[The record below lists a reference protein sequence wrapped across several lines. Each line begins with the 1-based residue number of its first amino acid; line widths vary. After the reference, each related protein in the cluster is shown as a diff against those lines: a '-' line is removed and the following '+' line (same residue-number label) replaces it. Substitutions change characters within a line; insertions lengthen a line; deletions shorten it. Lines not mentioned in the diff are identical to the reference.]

1 MKWRGSDMKTT
12 VFTKVLWTVALC
24 TAASV
29 LHAMH
34 IGYLYPAGGK
44 AGTTVEVL
52 VGGRALWGSSGVRV
66 SGGGIRVVGFE
77 KVPGMGH
84 IPAPQKRWMTK
95 YLKQIRKGD
104 TEAPPLPEDTKEWRK
119 NRYYDN
125 LGKLTPLQR
134 ELVERNVYVR
144 ADPLQK
150 SPSIANMVIV
160 KLEIS
165 PDAKPGRR
173 EFRLVG
179 RGQISDPLPFY
190 IDTAPEIN
198 EPRYTPPGI
207 PHPRGEFKV
216 PAVLNGQILPGES
229 DLFEFNANKGDVF
242 TFSVRARALV
252 PFLGDGV
259 PGHFQVVLEV
269 LNEKKRLV
277 ASADDHY
284 FDPDPELVFRAPE
297 DGRYTLRVRDALYR
311 GREDFVYRIRVQR
324 GRPKVILPQPD
335 SSLGGPWISDPGAAR
350 ELTPPVFMRFKLTRP
365 GASIVRRFRAE
376 AGEKLEFE
384 VLARCLNSPLDTRM
398 KLIGPDG
405 KVLAAVDDV
414 KRPRI
419 GTILHQADPRFEVAI
434 PADGVYT
441 LEIAD
446 TSGTGGPE
454 AFGYLR
460 IVRAAPDFQLYASP
474 SGLSAATN
482 APAAVKVRAVR
493 KNGFDGRIVLTTA
506 PGSELRIVGANSL
519 EPGMDEGT
527 FTLVSQNWRKP
538 DSVARPVLLLGIA
551 DDGENGIRHEAHAVD
566 EAMQAFAYTHLVPA
580 EKLLAMQNWGTG
592 NASRFCPVDPFK
604 VPKTVLGGKVTI
616 DLWRKPA
623 ADAEVEYALA
633 DPPPGVSIIGKTEKD
648 GMVRLTILAAENTA
662 PGKFN
667 LLPRITYKFKNP
679 KGKTVTERFLL
690 PAVRMEVEKC
700 PAK

>member
-1 MKWRGSDMKTT
+1 MKTT
-12 VFTKVLWTVALC
+12 VFPKALLALALC
-24 TAASV
+24 SNALV
-29 LHAMH
+29 LRAMH

-44 AGTTVEVL
+44 AGTTVEIL
-52 VGGRALWGSSGVRV
+52 VGGRALGNVSGVRV
-66 SGGGIRVVGFE
+66 SGGGIKVVDVE
-77 KVPGMGH
+77 RVPGMGH
-84 IPAPQKRWMTK
+84 IPAPQKRWMSK
-95 YLKQIRKGD
+95 YLKQIRNGN
-104 TEAPPLPEDTKEWRK
+104 TEAPPRPEDTKEWRK

-125 LGKLTPLQR
+125 LGALTPLQR
-134 ELVERNVYVR
+134 ELVERNVYIQ

-150 SPSIANMVIV
+150 SPSIANMAIV
-160 KLEIS
+160 KLEIA

-190 IDTAPEIN
+190 VDTAPEIN

-207 PHPRGEFKV
+207 THPRGGFKV

-229 DLFEFNANKGDVF
+229 DLFDFDAKEGDIL

-284 FDPDPELVFRAPE
+284 FDPDPELVFRAPAS
-297 DGRYTLRVRDALYR
+297 GRYTLRVRDALYR
-311 GREDFVYRIRVQR
+311 GREDFVYRIRVRR
-324 GRPKVILPQPD
+324 GKPKMRMPQPD
-335 SSLGGPWISDPGAAR
+335 GSFGGPWIADPGAAR
-350 ELTPPVFMRFKLTRP
+350 ELTPPVFMRFKLARP
-365 GASIVRRFRAE
+365 GAAIVRRFRAE

-384 VLARCLNSPLDTRM
+384 VLARCLGSPLDTRM
-398 KLIGPDG
+398 KLVGPDG
-405 KVLAAVDDV
+405 KVLAAADDV

-434 PADGVYT
+434 PADGIYS

-460 IVRAAPDFQLYASP
+460 IVRAEPDFQLYASP

-482 APAAVKVRAVR
+482 VPVAVKVRAVR

-519 EPGMDEGT
+519 EPGMDEGA
-527 FTLVSQNWRKP
+527 FTLVSQYWRKP
-538 DSVARPVLLLGIA
+538 DAVARPVLLLGIV
-551 DDGENGIRHEAHAVD
+551 DDGGEVRRREAHAVD

-580 EKLLAMQNWGTG
+580 ERLLAMQTWGSG
-592 NASRFCPVDPFK
+592 NASRFYFVDPLK
-604 VPKTVLGGKVTI
+604 VLKTVPGGKVVL
-616 DLWRKPA
+616 DLWHRPA
-623 ADAEVEYALA
+623 ADTEEEYALV
-633 DPPPGVSIIGKTEKD
+633 DPPPGISIVGKTEADK
-648 GMVRLTILAAENTA
+648 MVRLTIQAAENIA
-662 PGKFN
+662 PVKFN
-667 LLPRITYKFKNP
+667 LLLRISCKFKKP
-679 KGKTVTERFLL
+679 KGKRVTERFLL
-690 PAVRMEVEKC
+690 PAIRMEVEKC

>member
-1 MKWRGSDMKTT
+1 MKRRGSDMKTT

-24 TAASV
+24 AAASV

-52 VGGRALWGSSGVRV
+52 VGGRALWGSNGVRV
-66 SGGGIRVVGFE
+66 SGGGIRAVGFE
-77 KVPGMGH
+77 RVPGMGH

-160 KLEIS
+160 KLEIA

-198 EPRYTPPGI
+198 EPRYTPPGL

-284 FDPDPELVFRAPE
+284 FDPDPELIFRAPE

-311 GREDFVYRIRVQR
+311 GREDFVYRIRVRR
-324 GRPKVILPQPD
+324 GKPAVRIPRPD
-335 SSLGGPWISDPGAAR
+335 ASAGGPWINSSEVKR
-350 ELTPPVFMRFKLTRP
+350 ELELPAFVRFRIGRP
-365 GASIVRRFRAE
+365 GSAFKVRFRAE
-376 AGEKLEFE
+376 AGQKLEIE
-384 VLARCLNSPLDTRM
+384 VLARCLGSPLDSRL
-398 KLIGPDG
+398 KLVSPDG
-405 KVLAAVDDV
+405 KVVAEVDDV

-419 GTILHQADPRFEVAI
+419 GTILHQADPRLEVEI
-434 PADGVYT
+434 PESGVYT

-446 TSGTGGPE
+446 SSGTGGPE

-460 IVRAAPDFQLYASP
+460 LLPAKPDFELYASP
-474 SGLSAATN
+474 SGFSAATN
-482 APAAVKVRAVR
+482 APVAVKVTAVR
-493 KNGFDGRIVLTTA
+493 KNGFNGRIVLTTT
-506 PGSELRIVGANSL
+506 PDSEVRIVGANSL
-519 EPGMDEGT
+519 EPGMNEGV

-538 DSVARPVLLLGIA
+538 DSVARPVRLLGVS
-551 DDGENGIRHEAHAVD
+551 DGVRKEAHAAD

-580 EKLLAMQNWGTG
+580 EQLLAMQIWGAE
-592 NASRFCPVDPFK
+592 NAWRFYMFDPFQVLRT
-604 VPKTVLGGKVTI
+604 VPGGKTVLE
-616 DLWRKPA
+616 LWRRTIK
-623 ADAEVEYALA
+623 DSEVEYALV
-633 DPPPGVSIIGKTEKD
+633 DPPPGITIAGATEVD
-648 GMVRLTILAAENTA
+648 GMVKLNIQAAENTA

-667 LLPRITYKFKNP
+667 LLVRVTCRFKNK
-679 KGKTVTERFLL
+679 KGKKVVEKFLL